1 MTDAQAR
8 ARANVR
14 GMGILK
20 FSHHLSHHL
29 QSHRNRVGDAAA
41 HVCYLSHAGFARK
54 IISHEF
60 SVSPDVNLSHQ
71 MLKGCAPV
79 AASVPDFRKL
89 LKVQSCLTCSV

>member
-8 ARANVR
+8 ANVR
-14 GMGILK
+14 GMATIK
-20 FSHHLSHHL
+20 FRHRLNHHL
-29 QSHRNRVGDAAA
+29 QNHRIRLGDAAA

-54 IISHEF
+54 IISHRF
-60 SVSPDVNLSHQ
+60 PVSPDVNLSYQ

-79 AASVPDFRKL
+79 EASVLDFQKL